1 MSIISM
7 NMSINDNAKKTNFL
21 EFGSELLG
29 AWQRVNFFGAWQRVD
44 TETSPHATKI
54 NL

>member
-1 MSIISM
+1 M
-7 NMSINDNAKKTNFL
+7 NMSINDNAKKT
-21 EFGSELLG
+21 
-29 AWQRVNFFGAWQRVD
+29 NFFGAWQRVD